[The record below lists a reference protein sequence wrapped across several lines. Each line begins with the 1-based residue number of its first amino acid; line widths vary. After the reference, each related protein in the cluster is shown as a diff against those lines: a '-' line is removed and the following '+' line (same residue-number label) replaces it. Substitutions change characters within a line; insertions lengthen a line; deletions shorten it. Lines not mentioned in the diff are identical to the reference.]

1 MRIIVNEKN
10 MVEDEA
16 ICSASTGM
24 NGNGSVTFL
33 ADIPKTAIVVDVLV
47 NGKSLESYRLA
58 EYRNNG
64 IKDDVIYPTDEVFEE
79 QKVVAIYIDETCGGG
94 ELYNLVFSGEAKSL
108 AVKYI
113 KTAIV
118 EL

>member
-1 MRIIVNEKN
+1 MRIIVNSKT
-10 MVEDEA
+10 MVADEA
-16 ICSASTGM
+16 ICCAFTGM

-33 ADIPKTAIVVDVLV
+33 ADIPKNAIVVDVLV

-64 IKDDVIYPTDEVFEE
+64 IKDDVIYPTDDVFEE
-79 QKVVAIYIDETCGGG
+79 RKVVAVYIDETCGSG

-113 KTAIV
+113 ETATAEV
-118 EL
+118 